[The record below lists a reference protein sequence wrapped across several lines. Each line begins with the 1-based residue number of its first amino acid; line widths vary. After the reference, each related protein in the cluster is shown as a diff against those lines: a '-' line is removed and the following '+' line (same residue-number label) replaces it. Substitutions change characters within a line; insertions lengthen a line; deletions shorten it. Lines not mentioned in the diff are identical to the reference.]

1 MSFRWF
7 IYYCA
12 VCGGCA
18 AFVGWALGKFPP
30 LAPSAMLDALK
41 GMCVGLMLGVVLAF
55 IDSLISFSWAHVVA
69 AALRVT
75 TAGFVGAVSGF
86 FGGLIGG
93 AITRSL
99 SYLPLQIAGTILGWT
114 MTGTLIGASVGVF
127 DLLVAASRERDVSGS
142 LRKVVH
148 GLLGG
153 AIGGLLGSL
162 LYLLFYG
169 ALGGLFGDKVDLDTM
184 WTPGAAGFTAL
195 GLCIGLL
202 VGLAQVILKEAW
214 VKVEAGSRPGRE
226 LIVSK
231 GEIVI
236 GRAESCDI
244 GLFGD
249 NAVERTHARI
259 LRKGDRYLLVDA
271 DTPAGTY
278 LNGRRIDGPTPLRS
292 GDEIRVGR
300 NTLRFG
306 ERQKRTSEPEA

>member
-1 MSFRWF
+1 
-7 IYYCA
+7 
-12 VCGGCA
+12 
-18 AFVGWALGKFPP
+18 
-30 LAPSAMLDALK
+30 MLDALK
-41 GMCVGLMLGVVLAF
+41 GLCLGLMLGVVLAL
-55 IDSLISFSWAHVVA
+55 IDSLVTSLGRTLVA
-69 AALRVT
+69 AALRMA
-75 TAGFVGAVSGF
+75 TAGLVGAVAGF

-93 AITRSL
+93 GITRSL

-114 MTGTLIGASVGVF
+114 LTGLLIGASVGVF
-127 DLLVAASRERDVSGS
+127 DLLVALSRERDVGGP

-148 GLLGG
+148 GLSGG

-169 ALGGLFGDKVDLDTM
+169 ALGGVFGDKVDLDTM
-184 WTPGAAGFTAL
+184 WTPGAAGFVAL

-202 VGLAQVILKEAW
+202 IGLAQVILKEAW
-214 VKVEAGSRPGRE
+214 VKVEAGFRPGRE

-259 LRKGDRYLLVDA
+259 LRKGDGYLLVDA

-306 ERQKRTSEPEA
+306 ERQKRTEE

>member
-18 AFVGWALGKFPP
+18 ALVGWALGLVPR
-30 LAPSAMLDALK
+30 LGANVMQDALK
-41 GMCVGLMLGVVLAF
+41 ALCLGLMLAVVLALV
-55 IDSLISFSWAHVVA
+55 DSLVNFSWSQLPVA
-69 AALRVT
+69 GLRVG
-75 TAGFVGAVSGF
+75 TAGFVGTIGGF
-86 FGGLIGG
+86 FGGMITGG
-93 AITRSL
+93 ITRGL
-99 SYLPLQIAGTILGWT
+99 YWMPLPLLFAGQVLGWT
-114 MTGTLIGASVGVF
+114 LTGLLIGASVGVF
-127 DLLVAASRERDVSGS
+127 DVFAALLRDRDSRGA

-148 GLLGG
+148 GLSGG
-153 AIGGLLGSL
+153 ALGGLLGGL
-162 LYLLFYG
+162 LYLLLYA
-169 ALGGLFGDKVDLDTM
+169 ALGGLFGDKVDLNKL
-184 WTPGAAGFTAL
+184 WTPGAAGFVAL

-202 VGLAQVILKEAW
+202 IGIAQVILKEAW
-214 VKVEAGSRPGRE
+214 LKVEAGFRPGRE

-236 GRAESCDI
+236 GRAEACDI

-249 NAVERTHARI
+249 NNVERTHARI

-306 ERQKRTSEPEA
+306 ERQKRGEE